1 MATQNKVSNSAIS
14 LLEDVIDNN
23 ELNKLITSLSET
35 KISSYND
42 YNLRRMF
49 VEQGAFGEDNKINSL
64 SGSQLLINLI
74 RL

>member
-49 VEQGAFGEDNKINSL
+49 VEQGAFGEDNKVNSL